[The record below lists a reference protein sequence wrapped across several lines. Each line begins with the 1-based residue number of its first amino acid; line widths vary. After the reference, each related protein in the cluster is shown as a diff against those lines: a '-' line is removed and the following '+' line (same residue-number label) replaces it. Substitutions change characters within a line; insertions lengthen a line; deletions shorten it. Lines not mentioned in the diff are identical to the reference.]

1 MWPKAESTITSD
13 KRLSLVRFYKSLD
26 NFESKVTVHKAAPR
40 LLHVSGKHP
49 PGVGGGP
56 ETWND
61 PKHPG
66 GGGTPLCPAS
76 VRKKGVDVF

>member
-1 MWPKAESTITSD
+1 MRPKAESTITSD

-49 PGVGGGP
+49 PGVGGGVQ
-56 ETWND
+56 
-61 PKHPG
+61 KRGMIQSIQG
-66 GGGTPLCPAS
+66 GGVLRSVPLRFE
-76 VRKKGVDVF
+76 RKV

>member
-40 LLHVSGKHP
+40 LLHVSGKHL
-49 PGVGGGP
+49 PGVGGGVQ
-56 ETWND
+56 
-61 PKHPG
+61 KRG
-66 GGGTPLCPAS
+66 MIQSIRGGTPLCPAS